1 VDWDVVAPMI
11 IVVTITLSIAGV
23 LILRPLA
30 KRLGDLIEITG
41 HRQPR
46 GERSEDLTRLTEV
59 IGHLADRMENLEQR
73 QDFADRILISLER
86 PGADASTQPNEAK
99 ARDRARS

>member
-1 VDWDVVAPMI
+1 MDWDMVAPMI
-11 IVVTITLSIAGV
+11 ILVTVTLSVAGV

-30 KRLGDLIEITG
+30 KRLGDLIEITAR
-41 HRQPR
+41 RQPR

-59 IGHLADRMENLEQR
+59 VGHLADRMEKLEQR

-86 PGADASTQPNEAK
+86 AQTNSSTQPNELR
-99 ARDRARS
+99 ARDRTRS